1 MKHKKLISFLLSA
14 AMVFSMGISVSAATT
29 SREAHVNVSEASGDF
44 VISDGILSE
53 YKGSGGDVVIP
64 NTVKRIADGAFC
76 EAFSMKS
83 LTIPASVTV
92 IEENAFGLTEG
103 PQSTFE
109 KIIVASDNSK
119 YSSKDGVLYNKSK
132 TALILCPIAKS
143 GSLTIPGTVTKINN
157 DAFYDCYRLTGVVIP
172 NSVTTIGDYAF
183 SGSSISNVT
192 IPASVTSIGD
202 GAFNYCHS
210 LTGISVNA
218 DNPNYSSKNG
228 VLYNK
233 KQTKLIRFPGGKSGC
248 FTVPSSVTVI
258 EESAFSGSSK
268 ITRVT
273 IPSSVTTINAYSFIF
288 CGKLKTLDL
297 EGISPKINQ
306 IAFDVDELFSESG
319 DSATK
324 LTAVYYAGT
333 QTQWKSAGLNKIF
346 DSSVKVTYSCKPI
359 TISTQPKS
367 VTLEE
372 GKNASFTVKA
382 TGSSLK
388 YQWYYKKSGDSS
400 WTLWSNHT
408 AATLSLT
415 ASSAWNKAQFYCRV
429 TDSTGKYVNSNAA
442 ALTVSA
448 GLKIT
453 KQPVSVTTKA
463 NKLVRF
469 SVEAQGTGLT
479 YQWYYKK
486 KDATSWSIWKIYTTS
501 VIEPPANNT
510 WDGLQARC
518 LVKDANGQ
526 SVYSNAATVTIVPYA
541 SGDFQITSQPKSV
554 SISVSDVGNKQIS
567 FSVATKNGTG
577 LKYQWYFCKANA
589 ASWSEWK
596 GHTHAS
602 ESVTPN
608 ATWDKIQ
615 LYCKITDSNGEALY
629 SDLAKVTFVGN
640 SLAITA
646 QPVNKSVTLGSS
658 VTLSLQ
664 AQGSGLTY
672 QWYFKK
678 SGQTSFTAWNGRTHA
693 SETVTPNSTWDGI
706 QLYCLVKDSS
716 GNSVKSN
723 IITVTVKST
732 LAITTQPVNK
742 SITLGDSV
750 TLSLKA
756 QGSGLTYQWYFK
768 KAGQTSFSAW
778 SGRTHA
784 SETVTPPSSWNG
796 IQLYCLVKDSTG
808 KSVKSNTITVSI
820 SGITTLPRL
829 TDDNIRTVLKKHL
842 NYLDAIWNEEC
853 AVPLDYDDSITYNGD
868 TYFCVEGF
876 KTKKDYINEV
886 KKYLVTNS
894 DTFDYGLYLEKNNK
908 LYINLFV
915 YESNISLDVLSA
927 RIFEEHDD
935 YYLID
940 IYCTGGGEWIGTIT
954 FKVVIQDNSYKI
966 VLNHVYAYWDP
977 DLFGDDVD

>member
-248 FTVPSSVTVI
+248 FTVPSS
-258 EESAFSGSSK
+258 
-268 ITRVT
+268 
-273 IPSSVTTINAYSFIF
+273 
-288 CGKLKTLDL
+288 KLKTLDL

-954 FKVVIQDNSYKI
+954 FKVVMQDNSYKI